1 MPTLNSPSPAQIGQ
15 VALKLSQLS
24 DEDVSGVLEFL
35 SLLGKDSTKPTPAPR
50 TPAEICALAKKR
62 AALLRDVPREQVAAR
77 FTELAEEVRQE
88 AIAKGTAID
97 GDWTGD

>member
-1 MPTLNSPSPAQIGQ
+1 MTTLNPPHPALIGQ

-24 DEDVSGVLEFL
+24 AEEVSGVLAFL
-35 SLLGKDSTKPTPAPR
+35 SSTKPAPVPR
-50 TPAEICALAKKR
+50 TPAEICELAKKR

-77 FTELAEEVRQE
+77 FTELAEEIRQE
-88 AIAKGTAID
+88 AVTKGTAID

>member
-1 MPTLNSPSPAQIGQ
+1 MPTLNPPSPAVIGQ
-15 VALKLSQLS
+15 IALKLSQLS
-24 DEDVSGVLEFL
+24 AEEVSGVLTIVDYL
-35 SLLGKDSTKPTPAPR
+35 SPAETSSPW
-50 TPAEICALAKKR
+50 TPAEILAVAKKR

-77 FTELAEEVRQE
+77 FSQLAEEIRQE